1 MIRLLLEHEG
11 RRTEL
16 SIDGSDAVIGRSSGN
31 SVPVP
36 DRRLSRSH
44 ARIER
49 DDLGFVI
56 RDLGSANGTWLNRRR
71 VSSERLVAG
80 DEIRVGRCVIHVL
93 ALARIS

>member
-11 RRTEL
+11 ARTEL
-16 SIDGSDAVIGRSSGN
+16 SIEASDAVIGRSSSN
-31 SVPVP
+31 AVPIA
-36 DRRLSRSH
+36 DRRLSRTH

-49 DDLGFVI
+49 DDLGYVL

-71 VSSERLVAG
+71 VSSERLVQG
-80 DEIRVGRCVIHVL
+80 DEIRVGRTVIHVL